1 MLNEDKLRDD
11 QTPKDEARIAATL
24 KQAQRLAH
32 GKGDSKFRQM
42 ARDRAVMLRRAQKK
56 GGVHINSSYEPQGT
70 MLEKLDMLSKFGKRV
85 ARGVD
90 VASRAATSSVEKA
103 GEKITNLP
111 PMRAYGQFKGKMENN
126 PIVSGSLKQAAGR
139 LGKIAKRAGE
149 TVLGKLTL
157 LPTTAKNPIGDTP
170 RRRLERAQNYRSMG
184 GRGKLPVPS
193 NDASNDVQ
201 EIALPGSGEPKRTD
215 DSGFVGNLPTVATM
229 KKAAGEKFKSMGSM
243 AKPFRTPVIPGMKG
257 ALAKKAVRAA
267 QTIGAVAR
275 NIGVPKSERGDTPAG
290 RLRILQNMRAAKQDN
305 IANMMNT
312 LGNMHHSASLT
323 APRKQSDA
331 HFSNEMDAFKSALDA
346 TGKAIDIKTGKPPKF
361 GRGR

>member
-32 GKGDSKFRQM
+32 GKGEGDSKFRKM

-90 VASRAATSSVEKA
+90 VASRAATSGVEKA
-103 GEKITNLP
+103 GAGIANLP

-184 GRGKLPVPS
+184 GRGKLPAPA
-193 NDASNDVQ
+193 DDVQ
-201 EIALPGSGEPKRTD
+201 EIAFPGSGEPKRTD
-215 DSGFVGNLPTVATM
+215 DSGFVGNLPTVDKVKAELA
-229 KKAAGEKFKSMGSM
+229 KKFASIGPM
-243 AKPFRTPVIPGMKG
+243 AKPYRTPVIPGIKG
-257 ALAKKAVRAA
+257 ALAKKAIRAA

-305 IANMMNT
+305 IAKVMNA
-312 LGNMHHSASLT
+312 LGDAHHRASLV
-323 APRKQSDA
+323 APRDQSNK
-331 HFSNEMDAFKSALDA
+331 HFKNELGAFQSALGA
-346 TGKAIDIKTGKPPKF
+346 TERAIDIKNAKPPKF